1 MLFYTDDDVAKN
13 YVCNLC
19 VKCSLYTRGITYN
32 TRCACVCKL
41 PTCKKKE
48 VLYNTVLESLSIAHL
63 VEGSLTRRIPH
74 N

>member
-1 MLFYTDDDVAKN
+1 MQL
-13 YVCNLC
+13 VCE
-19 VKCSLYTRGITYN
+19 VFTLYTWDYN